1 MKSMLSA
8 AMLFIFLCAL
18 GACATKT
25 PGALI
30 SDLRSA
36 DFPITY
42 INDGAGDES
51 VLNTLHYS
59 DGHNKKCQET
69 LTRVVDLKER
79 AISLLIEHL
88 DDMSPTKARYQQ
100 DEKLL
105 VPFGFICLDLLIQV
119 TDSPAI
125 IHDCKDDGMGACV
138 HKFYYYMPDVSAKN
152 AAIVKERWQ
161 ALYRKG
167 EIKFIYPEWWKQRS

>member
-8 AMLFIFLCAL
+8 VVLLSFLCAL

-25 PGALI
+25 PGSLI

-36 DFPITY
+36 DYPITY

-59 DGHNKKCQET
+59 DGQNTKCRET
-69 LTRVVDLKER
+69 LTRVVGLKEK
-79 AISLLIEHL
+79 AIPLLIDHL

-100 DEKLL
+100 DEKLS
-105 VPFGFICLDLLIQV
+105 VPFGFICLDMLIQV
-119 TDSPAI
+119 TDSPATI
-125 IHDCKDDGMGACV
+125 NDCKEDGMGGCV
-138 HKFYYYMPDVSAKN
+138 LEPYY
-152 AAIVKERWQ
+152 
-161 ALYRKG
+161 
-167 EIKFIYPEWWKQRS
+167 